1 MTVDRKML
9 LGKDEASFVD
19 ITKRLLEKYDD
30 AHLADLYYDMV
41 ADISI
46 EVGRE
51 QHIADFERDLAQ
63 LIKRYALGTEHAYE
77 IRVMF
82 SDQNWNDMAHTIRED
97 IDSFLKRARTS
108 GGPDAL
114 LDKCKQWPP
123 MNGGKTV
130 DVVDDDDVVLHA
142 WIERYVD

>member
-30 AHLADLYYDMV
+30 AHLADLYYDIV

-51 QHIADFERDLAQ
+51 QHIADFERDLAK
-63 LIKRYALGTEHAYE
+63 LIKQYALGSEHAYE

-130 DVVDDDDVVLHA
+130 DTVDDDDVVLHA

>member
-30 AHLADLYYDMV
+30 AHLADLYYDIV

-51 QHIADFERDLAQ
+51 QYIIDFEKDLAQ
-63 LIKRYALGTEHAYE
+63 LIKRYALDTEHAYE
-77 IRVMF
+77 MRVMF

-97 IDSFLKRARTS
+97 IDSFLKR
-108 GGPDAL
+108 GPDAL

-130 DVVDDDDVVLHA
+130 DDDDVVLHA

>member
-30 AHLADLYYDMV
+30 AHLADLYYNMV

-51 QHIADFERDLAQ
+51 QHIADFEKDLTK
-63 LIKRYALGTEHAYE
+63 LIKQYALGTEHAYE
-77 IRVMF
+77 MRILF

-97 IDSFLKRARTS
+97 IDSFLKRAYTS
-108 GGPDAL
+108 GGPGAL

-123 MNGGKTV
+123 MNDGKAV
-130 DVVDDDDVVLHA
+130 DVDDDTVLHA